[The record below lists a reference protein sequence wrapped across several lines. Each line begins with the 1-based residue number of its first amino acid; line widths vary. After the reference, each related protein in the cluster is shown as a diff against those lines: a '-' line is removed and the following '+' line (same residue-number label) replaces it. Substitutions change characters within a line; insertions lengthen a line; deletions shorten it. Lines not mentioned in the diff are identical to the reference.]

1 MCRFMLN
8 LKRASSPNTGLNS
21 LSTVTVPWSTI
32 RFGHSD
38 GQPPSPILEEM
49 GGPFGFEDSRMGRQ
63 SMAEG
68 VRVV

>member
-1 MCRFMLN
+1 MYRFMLN
-8 LKRASSPNTGLNS
+8 LKRASSPNTGLDS

-49 GGPFGFEDSRMGRQ
+49 GGPFGFEDSRMGRK

-68 VRVV
+68 GRVV